1 MLIFIAI
8 LAAVSAGFGAY
19 LVRQFVTRE
28 LEPEPQPVA
37 ARTPS
42 RVPPQPVMRPLG
54 DHRLDCADILRA
66 IGAGR

>member
-8 LAAVSAGFGAY
+8 LAAVSACFAAW
-19 LVRQFVTRE
+19 LLRQFFTRE
-28 LEPEPQPVA
+28 LEPEAGPLPRPALPQP
-37 ARTPS
+37 RT
-42 RVPPQPVMRPLG
+42 RPIG